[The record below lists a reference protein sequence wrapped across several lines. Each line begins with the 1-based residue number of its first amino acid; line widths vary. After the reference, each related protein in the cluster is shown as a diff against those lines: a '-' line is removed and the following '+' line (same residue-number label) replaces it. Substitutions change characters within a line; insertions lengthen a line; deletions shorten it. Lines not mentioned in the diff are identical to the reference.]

1 MLRLLTFGGLS
12 VQGDNGPISGSPAQP
27 RRLAV
32 LALMAR
38 GGDRGVT
45 RAKLLAML
53 WPDAHDD
60 QGRRVL
66 SQALYALRRDL
77 GRDEAIVGAQEL
89 RLNTREVWCDVAEFE
104 ACLAH
109 GDVCGAAELYVGP
122 FLDGFRLAS
131 APEFER
137 WADDE
142 RVAIRHRF
150 HEALEQLARAAES
163 EGAFNDAVKWWR
175 RLAADDPLNARVAVA
190 MMRALAAA
198 GDRNGALRQARI
210 FEALITQELELAP
223 DRAVVELADALRREA
238 YGTTRVERP
247 CIAVL
252 PFATF
257 GDADTTVQQEW
268 VDGLAEECINE
279 LAHQPALRVTA
290 RSASMPFGS
299 SPVLSTLA
307 AELGATHALEGSL
320 RFGPLHV
327 RVTAR
332 LIEVATGHTIWT
344 GRFDCDTAAVHAH
357 HDDIAA
363 KISAAVCALLLPA
376 IDA

>member
-1 MLRLLTFGGLS
+1 M
-12 VQGDNGPISGSPAQP
+12 GPISGSAAQP

-38 GGDRGVT
+38 GGNRGVT

-53 WPDAHDD
+53 WPDANDD

-77 GRDEAIVGAQEL
+77 GGGEAITGSQEL
-89 RLNTREVWCDVAEFE
+89 RLNTDEVWCDVTEFD
-104 ACLAH
+104 ARLSN
-109 GDVCGAAELYVGP
+109 GDVDAAATLYVGP

-137 WADDE
+137 WAEDE
-142 RVAIRHRF
+142 RTAIRHRF
-150 HEALEQLARAAES
+150 HEAVEQLARAAES

-175 RLAADDPLNARVAVA
+175 RRAADDPLNARVAVA

-210 FEALITQELELAP
+210 FEALIAQELELAP

-238 YGTTRVERP
+238 YGATRVERP
-247 CIAVL
+247 CVAVL

-257 GDADTTVQQEW
+257 GDANPNQQQQW
-268 VDGLAEECINE
+268 VDGLADECIHA
-279 LAHQPALRVTA
+279 LAHEPAVRVTA

-299 SPVLSTLA
+299 SPMLSSLA
-307 AELGATHALEGSL
+307 TMLGATHALEGSM
-320 RFGPLHV
+320 RFGPAHV
-327 RVTAR
+327 RITAR
-332 LIEVATGHTIWT
+332 LIEVASGHTVWA
-344 GRFDCDTAAVHAH
+344 GRFDCDHTDAH
-357 HDDIAA
+357 TQHDDIAA
-363 KISAAVCALLLPA
+363 KISAAVSTVVAPVV
-376 IDA
+376 DA

>member
-1 MLRLLTFGGLS
+1 
-12 VQGDNGPISGSPAQP
+12 
-27 RRLAV
+27 V

-53 WPDAHDD
+53 WPDAHDE

-77 GRDEAIVGAQEL
+77 GRDEVIVGAQEL
-89 RLNTREVWCDVAEFE
+89 RLNTQEVWCDAAEFD
-104 ACLAH
+104 ACLSK
-109 GDVCGAAELYVGP
+109 GDVANAATLYVGP

-142 RVAIRHRF
+142 RAAIRHRF
-150 HEALEQLARAAES
+150 HEAVEQLARAAES

-175 RLAADDPLNARVAVA
+175 RRAADDPLNARVAVA

-210 FEALITQELELAP
+210 FEALIAQELELAP

-238 YGTTRVERP
+238 YSTTRVERP

-257 GDADTTVQQEW
+257 GDANTTAQQEW

-279 LAHQPALRVTA
+279 LAHQPELRVAA
-290 RSASMPFGS
+290 RSASLPFGP

-320 RFGPLHV
+320 RFGPRHI
-327 RVTAR
+327 RATAR
-332 LIEVATGHTIWT
+332 LIEVASGHTIWL
-344 GRFDCDTAAVHAH
+344 GRYDCDCADTHAQHDAIAV
-357 HDDIAA
+357 
-363 KISAAVCALLLPA
+363 KVSAAVSALLLPA
-376 IDA
+376 VSA